1 MRISVITPSFNQASY
16 LPRML
21 ASINKQD
28 LLPCEHLIFD
38 AGSSD
43 GSRNILEEYSR
54 EMKYAILRVAKD
66 RGPADAINNG
76 LASSSGDVLTWLNT
90 DDGYLA
96 ADTLKIVASFF
107 EKNSEIDVVYGRG
120 YFVNS
125 YGRRIKPFWV
135 QNSADD
141 LKNTLICSVGIAQPT
156 VFFRRRAYEQIG
168 TLDLSFPY
176 AFDYD
181 YWIRMTRKGLKFAFI
196 NENIAYATL
205 HDEGITASCR
215 IEQLDQSMKIVRKHF
230 GFVSSEWVERFV
242 LRKYYDLDNL
252 FQNTNNKS
260 IRESEAFREIFD
272 DIFLDQNES
281 SESISKIVLFG
292 QNDSVQ
298 STRQQLQS
306 CKLFNPDRVLL
317 TAVNNLFYDSVLTLI
332 ASVHRH
338 TVENVPIFVYDL
350 GLSSGQRQRLSG
362 FSYVFVLDYPVE
374 TGSFFDGYLDP
385 DNYGFKSA
393 AMHDIVNYVEQGS
406 LVLYCDA
413 GIVFLQSPDKVFD
426 IISQE
431 DVFFTNHDDKRGWPF
446 YNITF
451 THHRALTRMSA
462 TAQEMLSE
470 HCRGGFAGYKVG
482 GRYQSL
488 FDEAYSYS
496 QDPEILCWEKHPSKS
511 DPLVTTRLVPNPTPD
526 RVLQIR
532 EGVKRDPNEGS
543 FEALS
548 QYFPYRGHRH
558 NQSILSILVARYGV
572 KTQSAR
578 RFCFSND
585 QSSEAFKKNMA
596 GEQIAATREFPENL
610 GAETL
615 TFNHRGNYINHDRIR
630 FNCGTSD
637 SLIVL
642 GNGPSLKG
650 FDFRRLDGFD
660 VIGMNVAYRYWERI
674 GWFPRYYACLDTV
687 VGISHKE
694 NIARLIR
701 ESHINGIR
709 YFVLLRNLVDSIS
722 DAVDH
727 PRVLVFEDMQ
737 ERFSLLSGRKFITTG
752 SHAAL
757 IGATFGYRKIYLL
770 GVDCNYVEQV
780 PGSKQVGKYVLE
792 ITDQS
797 KENPN
802 YFFED
807 YQKKGDRYHI
817 PNSSRP
823 DLHMI
828 SWARAGE
835 RLEEIGV
842 RVINANP
849 VSKLDVFPFCD
860 FKEIERIVT
869 GPYTRGERAHIDE
882 TSIVAYLLTESPA
895 GSIMVDVGAHHGGAL
910 SSFLGRGWRV
920 VAFEPDPDNRTRLQ
934 DNYGTSRLLTVD
946 GRALSDKARAHAAFY
961 TSEESSGIGTLTPFT
976 DGHERSATIA
986 VTTMDRVVKE
996 YDLSTID
1003 FLKIDTEGYDLMVL
1017 KGLPWEKVKPRIILC
1032 EFEDRKTKP
1041 LGYGFHDLAGLL
1053 TEKGYSVFVSEWHPI
1068 VRYGIRHDWRCL
1080 VRYPCKLASPDAW
1093 GNLIAFRAAPDL
1105 QAVTAA
1111 ARRYL
1116 QATPEANH
1124 SSEAD
1129 RLPKPWEAKTV
1140 PPRTETTMNW
1150 RTGEAAAKVRGTA
1163 RRQDARNAR
1172 FWTLGSRLVRACR
1185 HQPIR
1190 SLAMKRLA
1198 SPTSAF
1204 LLGGLALTG
1213 AAIFDVVWSAWLAA
1227 PGLALIG
1234 LVVMKESI
1242 LWRWRRER
1250 DLKVLMEAIG
1260 SERSRVERV
1269 LADERGRAEK
1279 ALADERGRAEKALAA
1294 ALADERGRAEKALAD
1309 ERGRAEKALAAAL
1322 ADERGRAE
1330 KALAAA
1336 VADERNGRSL
1346 VDVHLANR
1354 ELPLKRVLLLFTIPR
1369 SGSTWL
1375 FDILRTHPAVRV
1387 EPTARVWTALDMH
1400 GLRYPAAFHHVDG
1413 ASVPLEIAPSRAA
1426 AIPAF
1431 PQATL
1436 PDVHLIDEIDRWA
1449 LEKAHPSFVEF
1460 DARRLTSRIQD
1471 LRRDGT
1477 EVEVVYGLR
1486 NPLASMW
1493 SMVEYKAR
1501 DPEWL
1506 KTLQVDEVPRFV
1518 ARSLA
1523 TLSDL
1528 HALVGGVVVEY
1539 ENLPDGTVMGSL
1551 CQRLVSEWGEAEA
1564 RAWISHAAS
1573 ATDRYK
1579 RRWLP
1584 ESSFLGERNR
1594 SRDPAGPDG
1603 AWATADADIEAAKA
1617 AHRRLVAESEEKP
1630 ASVPQEKAP

>member
-1 MRISVITPSFNQASY
+1 MVQVTVGVPCYNVEGYVEHCIRSILDQSFADFEIV
-16 LPRML
+16 
-21 ASINKQD
+21 AID
-28 LLPCEHLIFD
+28 
-38 AGSSD
+38 D
-43 GSRNILEEYSR
+43 GSTDSTGAVLDSLAAGDQRLRVLRQENMGLGPTKNQIVREARGIFLVFVDADDWIAPDCLEESHHR
-54 EMKYAILRVAKD
+54 AVA
-66 RGPADAINNG
+66 
-76 LASSSGDVLTWLNT
+76 
-90 DDGYLA
+90 DDL
-96 ADTLKIVASFF
+96 DIVAFGWARIEDGTGRVLDERRDHRGLDTNDRDGMRQTAFSG
-107 EKNSEIDVVYGRG
+107 KLNSASWGSLVRRQLFLDNALLYPDCLHEDTYVTPFL
-120 YFVNS
+120 YF
-125 YGRRIKPFWV
+125 YGRRYGYVNRRLCYWRAREGSITARVSESHIDGLAGAF
-135 QNSADD
+135 SAWKERLSREGVYDEFRQSA
-141 LKNTLICSVGIAQPT
+141 LKGLITYLSLVRLRIENMENGDPKLLHHLKS
-156 VFFRRRAYEQIG
+156 RA
-168 TLDLSFPY
+168 LSFPELL
-176 AFDYD
+176 D
-181 YWIRMTRKGLKFAFI
+181 LK
-196 NENIAYATL
+196 
-205 HDEGITASCR
+205 
-215 IEQLDQSMKIVRKHF
+215 
-230 GFVSSEWVERFV
+230 
-242 LRKYYDLDNL
+242 KY
-252 FQNTNNKS
+252 
-260 IRESEAFREIFD
+260 I
-272 DIFLDQNES
+272 
-281 SESISKIVLFG
+281 
-292 QNDSVQ
+292 
-298 STRQQLQS
+298 
-306 CKLFNPDRVLL
+306 
-317 TAVNNLFYDSVLTLI
+317 
-332 ASVHRH
+332 
-338 TVENVPIFVYDL
+338 
-350 GLSSGQRQRLSG
+350 
-362 FSYVFVLDYPVE
+362 
-374 TGSFFDGYLDP
+374 
-385 DNYGFKSA
+385 
-393 AMHDIVNYVEQGS
+393 
-406 LVLYCDA
+406 
-413 GIVFLQSPDKVFD
+413 
-426 IISQE
+426 
-431 DVFFTNHDDKRGWPF
+431 
-446 YNITF
+446 
-451 THHRALTRMSA
+451 
-462 TAQEMLSE
+462 
-470 HCRGGFAGYKVG
+470 
-482 GRYQSL
+482 
-488 FDEAYSYS
+488 
-496 QDPEILCWEKHPSKS
+496 
-511 DPLVTTRLVPNPTPD
+511 
-526 RVLQIR
+526 
-532 EGVKRDPNEGS
+532 
-543 FEALS
+543 
-548 QYFPYRGHRH
+548 
-558 NQSILSILVARYGV
+558 
-572 KTQSAR
+572 
-578 RFCFSND
+578 
-585 QSSEAFKKNMA
+585 
-596 GEQIAATREFPENL
+596 
-610 GAETL
+610 
-615 TFNHRGNYINHDRIR
+615 
-630 FNCGTSD
+630 
-637 SLIVL
+637 
-642 GNGPSLKG
+642 
-650 FDFRRLDGFD
+650 
-660 VIGMNVAYRYWERI
+660 
-674 GWFPRYYACLDTV
+674 
-687 VGISHKE
+687 
-694 NIARLIR
+694 
-701 ESHINGIR
+701 
-709 YFVLLRNLVDSIS
+709 
-722 DAVDH
+722 
-727 PRVLVFEDMQ
+727 
-737 ERFSLLSGRKFITTG
+737 
-752 SHAAL
+752 
-757 IGATFGYRKIYLL
+757 
-770 GVDCNYVEQV
+770 
-780 PGSKQVGKYVLE
+780 
-792 ITDQS
+792 
-797 KENPN
+797 
-802 YFFED
+802 
-807 YQKKGDRYHI
+807 
-817 PNSSRP
+817 
-823 DLHMI
+823 
-828 SWARAGE
+828 
-835 RLEEIGV
+835 
-842 RVINANP
+842 
-849 VSKLDVFPFCD
+849 
-860 FKEIERIVT
+860 
-869 GPYTRGERAHIDE
+869 
-882 TSIVAYLLTESPA
+882 
-895 GSIMVDVGAHHGGAL
+895 
-910 SSFLGRGWRV
+910 
-920 VAFEPDPDNRTRLQ
+920 
-934 DNYGTSRLLTVD
+934 
-946 GRALSDKARAHAAFY
+946 
-961 TSEESSGIGTLTPFT
+961 
-976 DGHERSATIA
+976 
-986 VTTMDRVVKE
+986 
-996 YDLSTID
+996 
-1003 FLKIDTEGYDLMVL
+1003 
-1017 KGLPWEKVKPRIILC
+1017 PWEERREHIEVGRIL
-1032 EFEDRKTKP
+1032 EHQMRP
-1041 LGYGFHDLAGLL
+1041 
-1053 TEKGYSVFVSEWHPI
+1053 
-1068 VRYGIRHDWRCL
+1068 
-1080 VRYPCKLASPDAW
+1080 
-1093 GNLIAFRAAPDL
+1093 NAA
-1105 QAVTAA
+1105 V
-1111 ARRYL
+1111 L